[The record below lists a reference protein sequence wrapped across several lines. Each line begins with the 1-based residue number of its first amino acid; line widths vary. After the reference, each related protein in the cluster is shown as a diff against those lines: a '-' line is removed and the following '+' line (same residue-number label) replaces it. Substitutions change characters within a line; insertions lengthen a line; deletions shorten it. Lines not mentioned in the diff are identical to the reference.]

1 MVNILYLIF
10 NIFFFVGKV
19 VHLTATEHSFTI
31 FATCQSEMKR
41 KIITQNRSEGK
52 TEIIPV
58 LVSTLSFLSLTH
70 ALFNSYGKKKISPNS
85 IPLSIRIAITV
96 ESPSPISNS
105 QSSNPNIHR
114 FFHLPIRYMLI
125 FDHSTFFFRSIECN

>member
-1 MVNILYLIF
+1 
-10 NIFFFVGKV
+10 
-19 VHLTATEHSFTI
+19 
-31 FATCQSEMKR
+31 MKR

-114 FFHLPIRYMLI
+114 FFHLPISVCCEFGTLCNTELNCVI
-125 FDHSTFFFRSIECN
+125 SHFKASITRSDSWNCCFWNEVSQIDRSEEG